1 MNTTVEQSETTK
13 ISFGDKLRQTR
24 EALNLSL
31 EDAAKA
37 ISFALKYFGKIRK

>member
-1 MNTTVEQSETTK
+1 MNTIVEQTETTE

-31 EDAAKA
+31 EDVARPFLYVQA
-37 ISFALKYFGKIRK
+37 FWQN